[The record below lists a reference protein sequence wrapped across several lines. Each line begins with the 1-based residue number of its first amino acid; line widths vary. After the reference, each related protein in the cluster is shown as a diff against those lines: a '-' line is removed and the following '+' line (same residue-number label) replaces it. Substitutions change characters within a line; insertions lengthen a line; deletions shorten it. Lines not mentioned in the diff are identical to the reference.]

1 MATTEPVDIWT
12 WAPDWLRRA
21 STQRRRA
28 SLDCFSLSPQRRLI
42 ALFLRATIHCIG
54 QTVTAPARQE
64 LEVEEEEELEV
75 EEEEELEPCKC
86 KCNGEQKER
95 KRLKVSVLLLFL
107 LLLLLLSIFFSSSPT
122 NTPITDADTD
132 TDTDLSTPLNQSE
145 VSHFGDTPTKPA
157 APPTPT
163 KGTVGAKARGTG
175 TATGTSTGTA
185 TPEPAGHS
193 FLGDAYWYHPH
204 HHLAAHDQLERRSL
218 FPLALAAASHFASA
232 RRQRP
237 FLLSLPSEDLA
248 HSIHLD
254 APPPITAAASL
265 ETLPVY
271 PGASTL
277 PSPPAPTAPV
287 HRRFES
293 TRGAAYIPHEPFVQS
308 PFLSKASATPRRLRR
323 LSGAA
328 RLWNPTNST
337 PRRPTE
343 NKQRRR
349 RPSTPPPANVPLSHP
364 ALDNSTDPADPV
376 STGAG
381 HYPLLTLPELR
392 QSRRSGSGRGSLQF
406 DHRGNS
412 DHRISL
418 PRSVRHSYDE
428 KRATSSNPSPVDPE
442 QASAGSV
449 QPQEVDKGKGKAIMT
464 PQPDEQQRGYSRD
477 LERGPDIMDSR
488 RHSNLSAG
496 DGIGSAVSSDSSI
509 MGEEVGDMGEEWGPQ
524 HPCYPH
530 LNPHVPVDSAEYQN
544 TRIIRVRRDWLIEGD
559 LAPTFS
565 NLYPEILDP
574 AGLSEQ
580 EFRRVIEKL
589 NGELIPIFNPYD
601 WRNIVDSMLGLVTG
615 WLWDDFGLTGVKARL
630 TRLEN
635 WMDQWNKEIEKTA
648 GAYEGA
654 SAPKLIPLRRTGYM
668 TLDIQISD
676 PEVAAAPSTPGASA
690 TGVMPMEPPTAVT
703 A

>member
-1 MATTEPVDIWT
+1 
-12 WAPDWLRRA
+12 
-21 STQRRRA
+21 
-28 SLDCFSLSPQRRLI
+28 
-42 ALFLRATIHCIG
+42 
-54 QTVTAPARQE
+54 
-64 LEVEEEEELEV
+64 
-75 EEEEELEPCKC
+75 
-86 KCNGEQKER
+86 
-95 KRLKVSVLLLFL
+95 
-107 LLLLLLSIFFSSSPT
+107 
-122 NTPITDADTD
+122 
-132 TDTDLSTPLNQSE
+132 
-145 VSHFGDTPTKPA
+145 
-157 APPTPT
+157 
-163 KGTVGAKARGTG
+163 
-175 TATGTSTGTA
+175 
-185 TPEPAGHS
+185 
-193 FLGDAYWYHPH
+193 
-204 HHLAAHDQLERRSL
+204 
-218 FPLALAAASHFASA
+218 
-232 RRQRP
+232 
-237 FLLSLPSEDLA
+237 
-248 HSIHLD
+248 
-254 APPPITAAASL
+254 
-265 ETLPVY
+265 
-271 PGASTL
+271 
-277 PSPPAPTAPV
+277 
-287 HRRFES
+287 
-293 TRGAAYIPHEPFVQS
+293 
-308 PFLSKASATPRRLRR
+308 
-323 LSGAA
+323 
-328 RLWNPTNST
+328 
-337 PRRPTE
+337 
-343 NKQRRR
+343 
-349 RPSTPPPANVPLSHP
+349 
-364 ALDNSTDPADPV
+364 
-376 STGAG
+376 
-381 HYPLLTLPELR
+381 
-392 QSRRSGSGRGSLQF
+392 
-406 DHRGNS
+406 
-412 DHRISL
+412 
-418 PRSVRHSYDE
+418 
-428 KRATSSNPSPVDPE
+428 
-442 QASAGSV
+442 
-449 QPQEVDKGKGKAIMT
+449 MT

>member
-1 MATTEPVDIWT
+1 MAENESAWS
-12 WAPDWLRRA
+12 WSWSGGSERE
-21 STQRRRA
+21 
-28 SLDCFSLSPQRRLI
+28 LDR
-42 ALFLRATIHCIG
+42 
-54 QTVTAPARQE
+54 
-64 LEVEEEEELEV
+64 
-75 EEEEELEPCKC
+75 ELEP
-86 KCNGEQKER
+86 ELER
-95 KRLKVSVLLLFL
+95 ELQPHQRANKKQ
-107 LLLLLLSIFFSSSPT
+107 P
-122 NTPITDADTD
+122 
-132 TDTDLSTPLNQSE
+132 
-145 VSHFGDTPTKPA
+145 
-157 APPTPT
+157 
-163 KGTVGAKARGTG
+163 
-175 TATGTSTGTA
+175 
-185 TPEPAGHS
+185 PAGLSHS
-193 FLGDAYWYHPH
+193 GHYQ
-204 HHLAAHDQLERRSL
+204 HHLILAHDQLERRSL
-218 FPLALAAASHFASA
+218 LPLALAAASHFAST
-232 RRQRP
+232 RRRP
-237 FLLSLPSEDLA
+237 PSPLSLPSEDLA
-248 HSIHLD
+248 NSVT
-254 APPPITAAASL
+254 ITITTTASADDL
-265 ETLPVY
+265 ETSVQSLRLESRPRRGPAQHRKPADAFANPRLTTLSHQPVY
-271 PGASTL
+271 PGASTPTTTFPL
-277 PSPPAPTAPV
+277 PPAPAPTA

-293 TRGAAYIPHEPFVQS
+293 TRRAAYIPREPFIQS
-308 PFLSKASATPRRLRR
+308 PFLNKTSTTPRRLRR

-337 PRRPTE
+337 PRRPSE
-343 NKQRRR
+343 SNPRRR

-364 ALDNSTDPADPV
+364 ALDHSTDPTDPV

-381 HYPLLTLPELR
+381 HYPLLTLSEQR
-392 QSRRSGSGRGSLQF
+392 QSRLSGSGRASLQV
-406 DHRGNS
+406 DRGGSN

-428 KRATSSNPSPVDPE
+428 KRGTSSNPSPVEPE
-442 QASAGSV
+442 AGPSSQPRVTGLRQRGQSVSRPNVDEASSDSTPP
-449 QPQEVDKGKGKAIMT
+449 PQLDKGKGKAIMT

-477 LERGPDIMDSR
+477 LERGPDVMDPR

-496 DGIGSAVSSDSSI
+496 DGIGSAMSSDSSI

-524 HPCYPH
+524 HPCFPH

-589 NGELIPIFNPYD
+589 NGELVPIFNPYD

-635 WMDQWNKEIEKTA
+635 WMDQWNKETEKTA
-648 GAYEGA
+648 GTYEGA

-690 TGVMPMEPPTAVT
+690 TGVMPMEPPAAVT
-703 A
+703 N

>member
-1 MATTEPVDIWT
+1 M
-12 WAPDWLRRA
+12 
-21 STQRRRA
+21 
-28 SLDCFSLSPQRRLI
+28 
-42 ALFLRATIHCIG
+42 
-54 QTVTAPARQE
+54 
-64 LEVEEEEELEV
+64 
-75 EEEEELEPCKC
+75 
-86 KCNGEQKER
+86 
-95 KRLKVSVLLLFL
+95 
-107 LLLLLLSIFFSSSPT
+107 
-122 NTPITDADTD
+122 
-132 TDTDLSTPLNQSE
+132 
-145 VSHFGDTPTKPA
+145 
-157 APPTPT
+157 
-163 KGTVGAKARGTG
+163 
-175 TATGTSTGTA
+175 
-185 TPEPAGHS
+185 
-193 FLGDAYWYHPH
+193 
-204 HHLAAHDQLERRSL
+204 
-218 FPLALAAASHFASA
+218 
-232 RRQRP
+232 
-237 FLLSLPSEDLA
+237 
-248 HSIHLD
+248 
-254 APPPITAAASL
+254 
-265 ETLPVY
+265 Y

-277 PSPPAPTAPV
+277 PSPPAPIAPV

-293 TRGAAYIPHEPFVQS
+293 TRGAAYIPREPFVQS

-328 RLWNPTNST
+328 HLWNPTNST

-343 NKQRRR
+343 NKSRRR

-364 ALDNSTDPADPV
+364 ALDNSSDPADPIT
-376 STGAG
+376 TGAG

-428 KRATSSNPSPVDPE
+428 KRGATSSNPSPVDPE

-449 QPQEVDKGKGKAIMT
+449 QPQEVVDKGKGKAIMT

-477 LERGPDIMDSR
+477 RSRDLERGPDILDPR

-496 DGIGSAVSSDSSI
+496 DGIGSAMSSDSSI

-530 LNPHVPVDSAEYQN
+530 LNPHVPLDSAEYQN

>member
-1 MATTEPVDIWT
+1 MLGLDALAARPLSAVPLIQPRSRPCHCNGDGRCTETAAPAWTPVSAPAPATTPTAATAVAAA
-12 WAPDWLRRA
+12 APTTTAAPAPAAAVAAAPASSSSPNLVTRA
-21 STQRRRA
+21 LITNGPSCRA
-28 SLDCFSLSPQRRLI
+28 SLRRDRLFGGSPPL
-42 ALFLRATIHCIG
+42 AFP
-54 QTVTAPARQE
+54 TASHARQ
-64 LEVEEEEELEV
+64 V
-75 EEEEELEPCKC
+75 PDPIPSSTIDAFA
-86 KCNGEQKER
+86 NP
-95 KRLKVSVLLLFL
+95 RLTT
-107 LLLLLLSIFFSSSPT
+107 LS
-122 NTPITDADTD
+122 
-132 TDTDLSTPLNQSE
+132 
-145 VSHFGDTPTKPA
+145 H
-157 APPTPT
+157 
-163 KGTVGAKARGTG
+163 
-175 TATGTSTGTA
+175 
-185 TPEPAGHS
+185 
-193 FLGDAYWYHPH
+193 
-204 HHLAAHDQLERRSL
+204 
-218 FPLALAAASHFASA
+218 
-232 RRQRP
+232 RQP
-237 FLLSLPSEDLA
+237 
-248 HSIHLD
+248 
-254 APPPITAAASL
+254 
-265 ETLPVY
+265 PVY

-428 KRATSSNPSPVDPE
+428 KRGATSSNPSPVDPE
-442 QASAGSV
+442 QASPGSL

-477 LERGPDIMDSR
+477 LERGPDIMDPR

-496 DGIGSAVSSDSSI
+496 DGIGSAMSSDSSI

-530 LNPHVPVDSAEYQN
+530 LNPHVPVDSPEYQN